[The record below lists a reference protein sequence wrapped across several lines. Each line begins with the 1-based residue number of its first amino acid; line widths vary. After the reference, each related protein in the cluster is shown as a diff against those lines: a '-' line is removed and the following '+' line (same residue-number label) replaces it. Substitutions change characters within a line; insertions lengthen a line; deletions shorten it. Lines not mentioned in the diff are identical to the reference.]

1 MRGLDPGFVRRWY
14 WPNLAS
20 SLVQKDAHVILYA
33 SMKTSATMHEFF
45 WQLQKSNN
53 G

>member
-1 MRGLDPGFVRRWY
+1 MSHGF
-14 WPNLAS
+14 LLKEAS

-45 WQLQKSNN
+45 W
-53 G
+53 